1 MMMWKPNVTV
11 AAVVEREGKFLIVE
25 ELADEQIVYNQPAGH
40 LDPGESLIDAAI
52 RETMEETAW
61 QFTPEAL
68 VGIYQWTSP
77 KNNITYLRFC
87 FHGQCLRHFPDRP
100 LDTEIQRALWLSRD
114 ELLAK
119 GDQIRSPMVLQVIDD
134 YLAGK
139 SYPLDVL
146 QTLSPS

>member
-1 MMMWKPNVTV
+1 MIWKPNVTV
-11 AAVVEREGKFLIVE
+11 AAMVEREGKFLIVE
-25 ELADEQIVYNQPAGH
+25 ELADGQIVYNQPAGH

-61 QFTPEAL
+61 QFRPEAL

-77 KNNITYLRFC
+77 KNNITYIRFC
-87 FHGQCLRHFPDRP
+87 FRGQCLRHYPDRP

-119 GDQIRSPMVLQVIDD
+119 GDQIRSPMVLRVIDD

-146 QTLSPS
+146 HTLSPS

>member
-1 MMMWKPNVTV
+1 MIWKPNVTV

-25 ELADEQIVYNQPAGH
+25 ELADGQIVYNQPAGH

-61 QFTPEAL
+61 QFRPEAL

-119 GDQIRSPMVLQVIDD
+119 GDQIRSPMVLRVIDD

-146 QTLSPS
+146 HTLSPS